1 MTFPLSTTIPTSN
14 LNSPDSDPSL
24 ARVDLLQAVQLL
36 NQIIASANSNNGV
49 LVLNSLGII
58 AASRLPGN
66 LTITGDISLQP
77 STGVINVNRVLRLQ
91 NTFTTDL
98 GTAATGTTA
107 PSAGD
112 LVFLVDG
119 DAGQP
124 CIGCYDG
131 ANWRVIRFMTQ
142 VGDVGA
148 DLTVTATV
156 VAEGIIV

>member
-36 NQIIASANSNNGV
+36 NQIIASANGNNGV
-49 LVLNSLGII
+49 LVLNGLGKIS
-58 AASRLPGN
+58 AARLPGS
-66 LTITGDISLQP
+66 LAVTGDISLQP
-77 STGVINVNRVLRLQ
+77 STGVININRVLRLQ

-98 GTAATGTTA
+98 GTAATGTTS

-131 ANWRVIRFMTQ
+131 SQWRVIRLMTQ

-148 DLTVTATV
+148 ALSATATLT
-156 VAEGIIV
+156 AEADA

>member
-36 NQIIASANSNNGV
+36 NQIIASANAVNGV
-49 LVLNSLGII
+49 LVLNGLAKIN
-58 AASRLPGN
+58 ASSLPGN

-77 STGVINVNRVLRLQ
+77 STGVININRVLRLQ

-98 GTAATGTTA
+98 GTAATGTTS

-112 LVFLVDG
+112 LVYLVDG

-131 ANWRVIRFMTQ
+131 TRWRVVRFMTQ

-148 DLTVTATV
+148 NLTASTAL
-156 VAEGIIV
+156 VAEADA